1 MAYQGTQTWLTDSVF
16 VQDTLS
22 PKLPAHGPLRYAVAY
37 VNDPYGR
44 AVAQGALDAVKERG
58 LILAGS
64 IPYDG
69 NAKDFTPVAAQIAAV
84 HPDVLFS
91 AAYVDD
97 GVAVRKALVATHTPL
112 LAGIGTSSSYC
123 MPAFGRALGRDAVG
137 LYASDKPDADV
148 ITTGPLSSV
157 AVKALRWARAE
168 YIKRFHEHIHYR
180 RYQPPTVER
189 LFEVGIEINPLRLAR
204 EGRRL
209 LLLAPLQV
217 AVTWILSAAACVA
230 LGMSIAGAAMIG
242 LSIAM
247 SSSVVVVNITRSRRR
262 TTDRITDDELLGW
275 SVIQDLVGVS
285 AALVLV
291 VVLGIG
297 GRSGLAAIG
306 GVVAFVALAAGAA
319 FVLPWLLQR
328 LQAEHDL
335 FLLVSVAGGLL
346 LAGVGSRFFGIPLA
360 LAAFVAGLAIT
371 ESPIAAEARQRLLP
385 FRDLFAVMFFVALGT
400 VIDPS
405 TLPQALPWL
414 VAFLAMVV
422 VGKVLVVWIM
432 ARLGRLGARTLQL
445 AVGLG
450 QVGRQRVR
458 QVRGRSRVWVPR
470 GHGEGVPRSVDT
482 MRPLAPWPSG

>member
-1 MAYQGTQTWLTDSVF
+1 MGRSASI
-16 VQDTLS
+16 
-22 PKLPAHGPLRYAVAY
+22 LPAVDHTAPAILELGLLLLLAALAGKAARAIGLPAVIGYLLVGVLVSPFTPGY
-37 VNDPYGR
+37 VANRD
-44 AVAQGALDAVKERG
+44 QLS
-58 LILAGS
+58 ILA
-64 IPYDG
+64 
-69 NAKDFTPVAAQIAAV
+69 
-84 HPDVLFS
+84 DV
-91 AAYVDD
+91 
-97 GVAVRKALVATHTPL
+97 GVVL
-112 LAGIGTSSSYC
+112 L
-123 MPAFGRALGRDAVG
+123 
-137 LYASDKPDADV
+137 
-148 ITTGPLSSV
+148 
-157 AVKALRWARAE
+157 
-168 YIKRFHEHIHYR
+168 
-180 RYQPPTVER
+180 

-306 GVVAFVALAAGAA
+306 GVVAFVVLAAGAA

-400 VIDPS
+400 VIDPTDVS
-405 TLPQALPWL
+405 HALPWL
-414 VAFLAMVV
+414 VAFLAMVLF
-422 VGKVLVVWIM
+422 GKVVVVWLLS
-432 ARLGRLGARTLQL
+432 RFSHLGARPLQVS
-445 AVGLG
+445 VGLG
-450 QVGRQRVR
+450 QVGEFSYVLGALALGAGFVTKEVSTGLIGAVVVSIAGSSILVRVA
-458 QVRGRSRVWVPR
+458 GRR
-470 GHGEGVPRSVDT
+470 
-482 MRPLAPWPSG
+482 LAAE